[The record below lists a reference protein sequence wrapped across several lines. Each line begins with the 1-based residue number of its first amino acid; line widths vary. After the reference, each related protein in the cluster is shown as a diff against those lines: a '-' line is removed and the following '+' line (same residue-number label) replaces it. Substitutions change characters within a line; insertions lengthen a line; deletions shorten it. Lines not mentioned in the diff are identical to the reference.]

1 MKIRTY
7 LAQVSDGMAKGLFAS
22 LIIGTII
29 TQIGVYTGF
38 MPLENFG
45 RVAQYLMG
53 PAIGAGVALS
63 RKASTFTLLAAITAG
78 AIGAGTLTLTD
89 GVWAAGIGEPV
100 GAFIAAL
107 CGTELGK
114 LIEGHT
120 KFDLLLVPAAVILV
134 ASVLGAFVS
143 PVIKDFMT
151 FVGGQ
156 INRLTELHPLPYG
169 ILLGIIIGMILTLPV
184 SSAALCIAIQI
195 GGLAGGAACAG
206 CCAQMV
212 GFAVM
217 SFRENKWGGLLA
229 QGLGT
234 SMLQV
239 PNIIKNPLIWIPPTI
254 ASGVCGLLSTMV
266 FKMET
271 DMVGAGM
278 GTSGLV
284 GPFRTLSVMG
294 NGIEVIL
301 KIVTLQL
308 IIPALISL
316 VLCELM
322 RKKGFIRQGDL
333 KI

>member
-38 MPLENFG
+38 APLENFG
-45 RVAQYLMG
+45 RIAQYLMG

-63 RKASTFTLLAAITAG
+63 RKASTFTLLAAVTAG

-100 GAFIAAL
+100 GAFAAAL

-120 KFDLLLVPAAVILV
+120 KFDLLLVPAAIILT
-134 ASVLGAFVS
+134 ASVLGTFIS
-143 PVIKDFMT
+143 PVIKDFMA
-151 FVGGQ
+151 FIGGQ

-169 ILLGIIIGMILTLPV
+169 ILLGIIIGMILTLPI
-184 SSAALCIAIQI
+184 SSAALCIAMQI

-217 SFRENKWGGLLA
+217 SFRENKWSGLVA
-229 QGLGT
+229 QGIGT

-239 PNIIKNPLIWIPPTI
+239 PNIIKNPLIWIPPTV

-266 FKMET
+266 FEMKS

-284 GPFRTLSVMG
+284 GPFRTLAAMG
-294 NGIEVIL
+294 ESGEVII
-301 KIVTLQL
+301 KIIVLQ
-308 IIPALISL
+308 IAIPALISL
-316 VLCELM
+316 IICEFM
-322 RKKGFIRQGDL
+322 RKKNLIKPGDL
-333 KI
+333 SI